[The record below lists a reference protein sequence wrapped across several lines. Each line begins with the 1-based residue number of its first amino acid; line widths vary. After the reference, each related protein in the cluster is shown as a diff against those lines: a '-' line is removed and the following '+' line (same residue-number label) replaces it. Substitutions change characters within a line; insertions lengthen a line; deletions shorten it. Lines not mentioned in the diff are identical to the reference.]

1 MPQRTKTRGA
11 PVSVAVFEA
20 YRGFV
25 VGQRLYCGGPMSG
38 RLAVLLLGQWRSQ
51 TRAARRRMVSDP
63 DLEVVQEDE
72 EADTDDRAQQS
83 GDDHHHK

>member
-1 MPQRTKTRGA
+1 MLVPATTETRRA

-38 RLAVLLLGQWRSQ
+38 RLSVFRLGQWRSQ
-51 TRAARRRMVSDP
+51 TRTARRRIVSDP
-63 DLEVVQEDE
+63 VGDLEVVQEDE
-72 EADTDDRAQQS
+72 EADTDNRPQ
-83 GDDHHHK
+83 

>member
-1 MPQRTKTRGA
+1 MLVPATTETRRA

-38 RLAVLLLGQWRSQ
+38 QLAVLLLGNGEARRARA
-51 TRAARRRMVSDP
+51 RAAVWSATQM
-63 DLEVVQEDE
+63 
-72 EADTDDRAQQS
+72 AT
-83 GDDHHHK
+83 

>member
-1 MPQRTKTRGA
+1 MPATTETRGA

-38 RLAVLLLGQWRSQ
+38 RLSVLLPGNGEASRER
-51 TRAARRRMVSDP
+51 RAAECS
-63 DLEVVQEDE
+63 
-72 EADTDDRAQQS
+72 AAQLAT
-83 GDDHHHK
+83 